1 MDFSIMENQ
10 MKRLKFPCFEPV
22 VLLIAFFLPP
32 LLLPTRSGQECLLF
46 VYPPCRHTLPCCVMG
61 GWSSWTMDEDIPL
74 GMKGDKLQ
82 HSWVSV
88 EQTFLSTTRHWGNI
102 HFFRP
107 VRVSLKIFGLV
118 FALPQDGKK
127 PVQILCG
134 GISQTTGVAC
144 VHLLLPSCHLAIQWL
159 CQVSAEWS
167 EDFWWHTQEASFF
180 TAGTEKATVE

>member
-107 VRVSLKIFGLV
+107 VRGLTQNIWLGVCLASGWEETCSNIVWRHFSDDWGCLCSPAAAQLPFGHSV
-118 FALPQDGKK
+118 AL
-127 PVQILCG
+127 
-134 GISQTTGVAC
+134 SGVC
-144 VHLLLPSCHLAIQWL
+144 RV
-159 CQVSAEWS
+159 
-167 EDFWWHTQEASFF
+167 
-180 TAGTEKATVE
+180 K